1 MDKPKVTIHTEPPK
15 LLATA
20 KEITNLMNK
29 LGCTRWEAIDIIRAD
44 RQIDKMTVAE
54 ATADLTK
61 EQKQAVK
68 NATIAHTR
76 ERKPAKRE
84 RKIDSVKQKFIKGIK
99 IFLEGCGAKVEPLT
113 NETDLHFTFE
123 NAHYSIKLTKH
134 RPPKKQA
141 GFAPLMR

>member
-1 MDKPKVTIHTEPPK
+1 MDKLKVTIHTEPPK

-29 LGCTRWEAIDIIRAD
+29 LGCTRWEAKDIIRAD

-68 NATIAHTR
+68 NATITHTR

-84 RKIDSVKQKFIKGIK
+84 RKIDEIKKRFINGIR
-99 IFLEGCGAKVEPLT
+99 IYLEGCGAKVEPLT
-113 NETDLHFTFE
+113 NETDLHFIFE

-141 GFAPLMR
+141 GFATLMC

>member
-1 MDKPKVTIHTEPPK
+1 MKAFDIE
-15 LLATA
+15 
-20 KEITNLMNK
+20 NLMRK
-29 LGCTRWEAIDIIRAD
+29 LGCSYEEALELIAEDEK
-44 RQIDKMTVAE
+44 IDKMTVSE

-68 NATIAHTR
+68 AATITHTR

-84 RKIDSVKQKFIKGIK
+84 RKIDSTKQRFIRGIK
-99 IFLEGCGAKVEPLT
+99 IYLEGCGAEVEPLT

-134 RPPKKQA
+134 RPPKK
-141 GFAPLMR
+141 

>member
-1 MDKPKVTIHTEPPK
+1 MRKVIIHTEPPK
-15 LLATA
+15 LVASA
-20 KEITNLMNK
+20 QEINRLMAK
-29 LGCTRWEAIDIIRAD
+29 LGCSRQEAVELIKAD
-44 RQIDKMTVAE
+44 KEIDKMTVTE

-68 NATIAHTR
+68 NATIAHAK

-134 RPPKKQA
+134 RPPKK
-141 GFAPLMR
+141 

>member
-1 MDKPKVTIHTEPPK
+1 MKIYDVE
-15 LLATA
+15 
-20 KEITNLMNK
+20 NLMHK
-29 LGCTRWEAIDIIRAD
+29 LGCSYEEAVELIEAD
-44 RQIDKMTVAE
+44 KEVDKMTVAE

-61 EQKQAVK
+61 EQKQAIK

-84 RKIDSVKQKFIKGIK
+84 RKIDSIKQRFIRGIK
-99 IFLEGCGAKVEPLT
+99 VYLEGCGAKVEPLT

-134 RPPKKQA
+134 RPPKK
-141 GFAPLMR
+141 

>member
-1 MDKPKVTIHTEPPK
+1 MKVYDIE
-15 LLATA
+15 
-20 KEITNLMNK
+20 NLMHK
-29 LGCTRWEAIDIIRAD
+29 LGCSYEEALELIAEDEK
-44 RQIDKMTVAE
+44 IDKMTVSE

-68 NATIAHTR
+68 AATITHTR

-84 RKIDSVKQKFIKGIK
+84 RKIDTIKQKFISGIR
-99 IFLEGCGAKVEPLT
+99 IYLEGCGAEVEPPA

-134 RPPKKQA
+134 RPPKK
-141 GFAPLMR
+141 

>member
-1 MDKPKVTIHTEPPK
+1 MRKVIIHTEPPK
-15 LLATA
+15 LVASA
-20 KEITNLMNK
+20 QEINRLMAK
-29 LGCTRWEAIDIIRAD
+29 LGCSRQEAVELIKAD
-44 RQIDKMTVAE
+44 KEIDKMTVTE

-68 NATIAHTR
+68 NATIAHAR

-141 GFAPLMR
+141 GFTPLMR

>member
-1 MDKPKVTIHTEPPK
+1 MKIYNIE
-15 LLATA
+15 
-20 KEITNLMNK
+20 NLMHK
-29 LGCTRWEAIDIIRAD
+29 LGCSYEEAVELIEAD
-44 RQIDKMTVAE
+44 KEVDKMTASE

-99 IFLEGCGAKVEPLT
+99 IFLEGCGAEVEPLT

-134 RPPKKQA
+134 RPPKK
-141 GFAPLMR
+141 

>member
-1 MDKPKVTIHTEPPK
+1 MKIYNIE
-15 LLATA
+15 
-20 KEITNLMNK
+20 NLMHK
-29 LGCTRWEAIDIIRAD
+29 LGCSYEEAVELIEAD
-44 RQIDKMTVAE
+44 KEVDKMTVAE

-61 EQKQAVK
+61 EQKQAIK

-76 ERKPAKRE
+76 ERKPVKRE
-84 RKIDSVKQKFIKGIK
+84 RKIDSVKQKFIRGIK
-99 IFLEGCGAKVEPLT
+99 VFLEGCGAKVEPLT

-141 GFAPLMR
+141 GFTTLMR

>member
-1 MDKPKVTIHTEPPK
+1 MDKPKVTIYTEPPK

-29 LGCTRWEAIDIIRAD
+29 LGCTRWEAKDIIRAD
-44 RQIDKMTVAE
+44 RQIDRMTVAE

-84 RKIDSVKQKFIKGIK
+84 RKIDSIKQIFIRGIK
-99 IFLEGCGAKVEPLT
+99 VYLEGCGAKVEPLT

-141 GFAPLMR
+141 GFATLMC